1 MRVGKVR
8 KNPLLHRTE
17 MRVEIGS
24 GEAAAT
30 ISRRHTKEL
39 LAGADGLQMV
49 VERVNKP
56 FGSTESE
63 AIVRVYD
70 DPITM
75 KETEPP
81 YLLIRDGDHI
91 AGQIKGRR
99 KQEKELKNRKKR
111 FRGTKKPER

>member
-1 MRVGKVR
+1 MRVGKVHR
-8 KNPLLHRTE
+8 NPFLHRTE

-63 AIVRVYD
+63 VIVRVYD
-70 DPITM
+70 DQITM
-75 KETEPP
+75 KETEPAH
-81 YLLIRDGDHI
+81 LLIRDGIHI
-91 AGQIKGRR
+91 AGKIKGER
-99 KQEKELKNRKKR
+99 KRAKELKNRKKR
-111 FRGTKKPER
+111 VRGTKKPQK